1 MNKRNLFTIGGA
13 AAFGLALVALPASP
27 ARAQKPEDSTVTRLQ
42 QKLDELQS
50 KLQAQL
56 ESQQVQEAE
65 LAVTDALM
73 RALGP
78 TAGVRGL
85 RITTDFP
92 HGLRIVVLESVPVA
106 VLVHGAD
113 RVAVD
118 ANGSLLPR
126 VAADDLNIV
135 IADDGSGWLGVET
148 HEVTADKAK
157 ELKLSAERG
166 VVLGRIVPDSPAAKA
181 GLKEND
187 VVTEINGQR
196 VEGAAQ
202 FRRMIHEIPAGR
214 SIQLTVWRDGRT
226 QAISATLGK
235 SEERHH
241 AMKMV
246 TPSPGTFAFRMPEI
260 PEIPPMEWN
269 GAMLAG
275 GQPRLGID
283 AEDLSGQLGAFF
295 GAPDGEGILVR
306 DVNSGSPAE
315 KAGVKAGDV
324 ITSLNGD
331 RIRTVGDLREK
342 LSAKRDDKDRTVK
355 LGVLRNKSEISLA
368 VELPA
373 AAARPKRL
381 VSRRTSI

>member
-1 MNKRNLFTIGGA
+1 MNKRNLFMIGGA

-27 ARAQKPEDSTVTRLQ
+27 ARAQKPEDSTVARLQ
-42 QKLDELQS
+42 QKIDELQA

-65 LAVTDALM
+65 LAVRDALKES
-73 RALGP
+73 AQ
-78 TAGVRGL
+78 A
-85 RITTDFP
+85 
-92 HGLRIVVLESVPVA
+92 IVQENQDPGQIEV
-106 VLVHGAD
+106 
-113 RVAVD
+113 
-118 ANGSLLPR
+118 LPR
-126 VAADDLNIV
+126 VASDDLNIL
-135 IADDGSGWLGVET
+135 IGDDGSGWLGVET

-157 ELKLSAERG
+157 ELKLAAERG

-246 TPSPGTFAFRMPEI
+246 APTPGTFAFRMPEI

-269 GAMLAG
+269 GGMLAG